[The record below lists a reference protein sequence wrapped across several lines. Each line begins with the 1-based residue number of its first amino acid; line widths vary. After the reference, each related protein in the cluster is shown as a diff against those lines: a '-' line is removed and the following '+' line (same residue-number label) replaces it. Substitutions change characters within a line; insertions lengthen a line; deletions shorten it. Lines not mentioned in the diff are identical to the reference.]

1 MLSPERS
8 DSDSPDTSDSCL
20 GRAAKALPTQ
30 SGSVG
35 SGRCLAL
42 RFLAVWA
49 PTCSDLLTN

>member
-49 PTCSDLLTN
+49 PACSDLLTN